1 MGTVCARFRRDASV
15 VLRRQGAANYASG
28 PALEEHHRHA
38 AHSRQPAIL
47 PQQESIHVFPAE
59 VTARLI
65 AIYEAG
71 ELVPACAWCG
81 RVNLDGE
88 WLPIPRVALDAI
100 DAPNTLSHSICPDC
114 LTTTPPG
121 RRSTETPGE
130 SGYREDD
137 SGG

>member
-1 MGTVCARFRRDASV
+1 M
-15 VLRRQGAANYASG
+15 
-28 PALEEHHRHA
+28 
-38 AHSRQPAIL
+38 
-47 PQQESIHVFPAE
+47 FPGE

-71 ELVPACAWCG
+71 EMVPTCAWCG

-114 LTTTPPG
+114 LLATPSASGSAEAPA
-121 RRSTETPGE
+121 E
-130 SGYREDD
+130 SGYREDV